1 MIIYAVTR
9 KYLLSVPVEDVTR
22 YEKELFAFI
31 DTKYPEIPEAIAS
44 TKETLDQG
52 ERVKEVLKQPQYQ
65 PMPVQ
70 YQVMIIYAAINR
82 YLADVGVHNVRDF
95 EVGFYE
101 FMGTQYPEVGA
112 AIRESGQLSAE
123 SETKL
128 KEAIEVYRTQ
138 FLKDLGFTGAAEI
151 E

>member
-1 MIIYAVTR
+1 MKKVAS
-9 KYLLSVPVEDVTR
+9 SV
-22 YEKELFAFI
+22 KLELAQYRELASFSQFASDLDK
-31 DTKYPEIPEAIAS
+31 DTKDRLDHGQILMEI
-44 TKETLDQG
+44 
-52 ERVKEVLKQPQYQ
+52 LKQPQYE
-65 PMPVQ
+65 PIPVEN
-70 YQVMIIYAAINR
+70 QVMIIYAAINR

-95 EVGFYE
+95 EAGFYE